1 MYLKLIIITLL
12 VLNISADSIN
22 ENRSNQWMQSLE
34 YHLLCKQIFES
45 AKNRFDSLDLNN
57 THSVI
62 LEKSPEE
69 NLPLAIITDIDE
81 TILSNY
87 EFQLHTRKNGGKF
100 SYDSFEEYIKKKT
113 AFPIHGSIEYY
124 NYLADKGIKVIYISN
139 RHISSENKTFEHLKE
154 LGFPINN
161 KNELILKNE
170 KKEWS
175 SDKSSRRAYIAK
187 KYKVIQ
193 LFGDN
198 LKDFSHSQ
206 EQIAKNKKLF
216 GKSWFLLPNPTYGS
230 WLKTYEGK

>member
-12 VLNISADSIN
+12 VLNISADSIH
-22 ENRSNQWMQSLE
+22 ENRSNQWMQSPE

-100 SYDSFEEYIKKKT
+100 SYDSFEEYITKKT

-154 LGFPINN
+154 LGFPI
-161 KNELILKNE
+161 KDKSDLLLKNE

-187 KYKVIQ
+187 KYKIIQ
-193 LFGDN
+193 LFGDS
-198 LKDFSHSQ
+198 LKDFTNSK
-206 EQIAKNKKLF
+206 EQLEKNKTFF
-216 GKSWFLLPNPTYGS
+216 GKSWFILPNPTYGS
-230 WLKTYEGK
+230 WLKTYEGE